1 MEVIFPLNNFFFV
14 ARSDR
19 SQSDGSE
26 WDFAMPSRRRADD
39 DDEMWGSQKE
49 SSDVSCLLSL
59 LSVCVLRSLKMRAC
73 SHIPQ
78 KTSPFFYSIE
88 KITRTWSINSQLNSQ
103 TDVLVLFE
111 LYRKNQFLMVAED
124 EERKK
129 NPPDWNDWSRI
140 DNNYYPLFSLTFKD
154 AREEL
159 RQQQMA
165 WSISRRACT

>member
-14 ARSDR
+14 ARKVMDL
-19 SQSDGSE
+19 SE
-26 WDFAMPSRRRADD
+26 TSLCHHVVALMMMMRCEVAKRSRRMFRVYWAFC
-39 DDEMWGSQKE
+39 QF
-49 SSDVSCLLSL
+49 
-59 LSVCVLRSLKMRAC
+59 VCWDHSKCEPV
-73 SHIPQ
+73 HI
-78 KTSPFFYSIE
+78 SPENITFFYSIE

-111 LYRKNQFLMVAED
+111 LYRKNQFLMVAG
-124 EERKK
+124 RRKKK